1 MFFIPEMMTDRLN
14 LEVLLY
20 LCVTASGLGFVSG
33 CKVTNA
39 GNFAVPLMLLFVV
52 CQLITDE

>member
-20 LCVTASGLGFVSG
+20 LCVTASGLGFVSAYIVV
-33 CKVTNA
+33 KLVTLP
-39 GNFAVPLMLLFVV
+39 NFMLIFIV
-52 CQLITDE
+52 CQ